1 MYKIFIGLLIF
12 QLKILQKLFKSKNN
26 LILENIEL
34 RQQLAIYNHKKD
46 KTKIITDLTRLFL
59 VALKES
65 WGKWKYALLVVKP
78 ETVIHWQKRRFKKY
92 WTQKTNIHRKPP
104 GRPKISL
111 ELRLLIKQMVIDNY
125 NWGAQKIFSEILK
138 LGYTETQLSPRT
150 VSRYIKKIRSK
161 DPRTLKKQQQ
171 WKTFLENHRHSILAM
186 DFFTIPTVS
195 FKILYVFFIIDH
207 ARRKIVHFNI
217 TEHPTSQW
225 VKQQFR
231 EAIPC
236 DTKKK
241 YLIFD
246 RDKIFSLE
254 IRTFIKERKYSTQGD

>member
-1 MYKIFIGLLIF
+1 
-12 QLKILQKLFKSKNN
+12 
-26 LILENIEL
+26 
-34 RQQLAIYNHKKD
+34 
-46 KTKIITDLTRLFL
+46 
-59 VALKES
+59 
-65 WGKWKYALLVVKP
+65 
-78 ETVIHWQKRRFKKY
+78 
-92 WTQKTNIHRKPP
+92 
-104 GRPKISL
+104 
-111 ELRLLIKQMVIDNY
+111 
-125 NWGAQKIFSEILK
+125 
-138 LGYTETQLSPRT
+138 
-150 VSRYIKKIRSK
+150 
-161 DPRTLKKQQQ
+161 
-171 WKTFLENHRHSILAM
+171 M